1 MTTDI
6 IDRLAGIEPGSAT
19 DALRQRRGQARDNA
33 QASYEALFVAP
44 DATGVTPTERLAV
57 ATFVAAL
64 HGVPGVHEH
73 YRALLT
79 QVAGEDRAAVVDG
92 VAGSTAAKG
101 PYGRFPET
109 ADLREED
116 APGPVFAVDAAGA
129 EVLGERLAAALDHA
143 HLLVFRPR
151 EASPAALADLAEAGW
166 SPSEIV
172 TLSQLVAF
180 LSFQIRVVGG
190 LATLQET
197 LS

>member
-33 QASYEALFVAP
+33 QASYEALFLAP
-44 DATGVTPTERLAV
+44 EATGVTPTERLAV
-57 ATFVAAL
+57 ATFVAAV
-64 HGVPGVHEH
+64 HGVEGVHEH
-73 YRALLT
+73 YRALLART
-79 QVAGEDRAAVVDG
+79 AGDELAAVVES
-92 VAGSTAAKG
+92 VAGQAAGEG
-101 PYGRFPET
+101 PYGRFPAT

-129 EVLGERLAAALDHA
+129 GLLGERLAAALDHA

-151 EASPAALADLAEAGW
+151 EASRDALADLSDAGW
-166 SPSEIV
+166 GPSEII

-180 LSFQIRVVGG
+180 LSFQIRVVAG
-190 LATLQET
+190 LTTLKEA

>member
-33 QASYEALFVAP
+33 QASYEALFLAP

-57 ATFVAAL
+57 ATFVAAV

-73 YRALLT
+73 YRVLL
-79 QVAGEDRAAVVDG
+79 AGTAGDDLTAVVES
-92 VAGSTAAKG
+92 VARQAVGEG
-101 PYGRFPET
+101 PYGRFPAT

-129 EVLGERLAAALDHA
+129 ELLGERLAAALDHA

-151 EASPAALADLAEAGW
+151 EASPGALADLADGGW

-180 LSFQIRVVGG
+180 LSFQLRVVAG
-190 LATLQET
+190 LATLKES